1 MIRPLRYLMAGLML
15 STAALAAPQ
24 GGSFELRDASVDAAG
39 DVLSGGAY
47 SLVAV
52 VAQIDA
58 DPLHPASGGVYALRG
73 GFLAPLGASTPTGDA
88 VFADGF
94 E

>member
-1 MIRPLRYLMAGLML
+1 MIRPLRCLMAGLML
-15 STAALAAPQ
+15 STAVLAAPQ
-24 GGSFELRDASVDAAG
+24 GGSFELRDASADAAG